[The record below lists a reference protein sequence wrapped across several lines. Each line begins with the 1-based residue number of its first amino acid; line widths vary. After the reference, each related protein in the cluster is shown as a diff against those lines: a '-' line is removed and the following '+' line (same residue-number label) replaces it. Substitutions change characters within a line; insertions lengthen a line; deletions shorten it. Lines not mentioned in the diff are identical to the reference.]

1 MTLPATNPLIAGP
14 APDVTQ
20 VEIPADGA
28 TIKAHM
34 ARPRGVASAPAIVV
48 IHAQRGLQ
56 PVIRDTADGLA
67 SSGYIAVAPDLLSR
81 EGGTDAVADV
91 PEVLHATPR
100 ERFSGD
106 AVAVVRWLKAQPEVT
121 RIGVIGFCFGGTITW
136 LVATESPDVAAA
148 VPCYG
153 SNPPLEDVSNIK
165 AAVHGI
171 YGALD
176 SRINAGI
183 PDINKALH
191 AADVT
196 HALKT
201 YEGVGHNFLNHTSEN
216 SYVAEVAGA
225 AWADALAW
233 FDKYLRD

>member
-1 MTLPATNPLIAGP
+1 MTLPAVNPWIAGP
-14 APDVTQ
+14 APDVSD
-20 VEIPADGA
+20 VEIPADGFA
-28 TIKAHM
+28 IKAHM
-34 ARPRGVASAPAIVV
+34 ARPAGVTSAPAIVV
-48 IHAQRGLQ
+48 IHARNGLA
-56 PVIRDTADGLA
+56 PAFRDAADGLA

-81 EGGTDAVADV
+81 EGGTDVVDDIAAVLA
-91 PEVLHATPR
+91 ATPR

-106 AVAVVRWLKAQPEVT
+106 AVTVVRWLKAQPEVT

-153 SNPPLEDVSNIK
+153 SNPPLEDVRNIK

-233 FDKYLRD
+233 FDRYLRD

>member
-1 MTLPATNPLIAGP
+1 MTLPAVNPWIAGP
-14 APDVTQ
+14 APDVSD
-20 VEIPADGA
+20 VEIPGDGFQ
-28 TIKAHM
+28 IKAHM
-34 ARPRGVASAPAIVV
+34 ARPKGVASAPAVVV
-48 IHAQRGLQ
+48 IHARNGLV
-56 PVIRDTADGLA
+56 PAFRDAADGLA

-81 EGGTDAVADV
+81 EGGTDAVDDIAG
-91 PEVLHATPR
+91 VLASNPY

-121 RIGVIGFCFGGTITW
+121 RIGIIGFCFGGTITW
-136 LVATESPDVAAA
+136 RVATESPDLAAA

-153 SNPPLEDVSNIK
+153 SNPPLENVPNIK

-176 SRINAGI
+176 DRINVGI

-191 AADVT
+191 DANVT

-201 YEGVGHNFLNHTSEN
+201 YEGVGHNFLNHHSEN

-233 FDKYLRD
+233 FDKYLKD

>member
-1 MTLPATNPLIAGP
+1 MTLPAINPWIAGP
-14 APDVTQ
+14 APDVSD
-20 VEIPADGA
+20 VEIPGDGFS
-28 TIKAHM
+28 IKAHI
-34 ARPRGVASAPAIVV
+34 ARPKGVTTAPAVVV
-48 IHAQRGLQ
+48 IHARNGLVT
-56 PVIRDTADGLA
+56 PFRDAADGLA

-81 EGGTDAVADV
+81 EGGTDAVDDIAA
-91 PEVLHATPR
+91 VLASSPP

-121 RIGVIGFCFGGTITW
+121 RIGIIGFCFGGTVVWRT
-136 LVATESPDVAAA
+136 VTESPDLAAA

-153 SNPPLEDVSNIK
+153 SNPPLEDVPNIK

-176 SRINAGI
+176 DRINAGI
-183 PDINKALH
+183 PDISKALRE
-191 AADVT
+191 ANVT

-201 YEGVGHNFLNHTSEN
+201 YEGVGHNFLNHMSEN

-233 FDKYLRD
+233 FDKYLKD

>member
-1 MTLPATNPLIAGP
+1 MTLPTTNPWIAGP
-14 APDVTQ
+14 APDVSD
-20 VEIPADGA
+20 VDIPGDGF

-34 ARPRGVASAPAIVV
+34 ARPKRVTSAPAVVV
-48 IHAQRGLQ
+48 IHARNGLL
-56 PVIRDTADGLA
+56 PAFRDAADGLA

-81 EGGTDAVADV
+81 EGGTDAVDDIGA
-91 PEVLHATPR
+91 VLASSPP

-121 RIGVIGFCFGGTITW
+121 RVGIIGFCFGGTVTW
-136 LVATESPDVAAA
+136 RAATESPDLAAA

-153 SNPPLEDVSNIK
+153 SNPPLEEVRNIK
-165 AAVHGI
+165 AAVYGI

-176 SRINAGI
+176 ARINAGI
-183 PDINKALH
+183 PDITKALH
-191 AADVT
+191 DAGVT

-216 SYVAEVAGA
+216 SYVPEVSGA

-233 FDKYLRD
+233 FDKYLRG